1 MVASAQTFPTRL
13 PFYRAHSV
21 VYIIR
26 EELIN
31 MATIPSQPTLH
42 AVASFGEFV
51 LANQEEITRRWVTV
65 VDRSP
70 EVPASEPLTYKQVL
84 DHLPALCN
92 ELGMVLK
99 EPNASGVRKQAARDA
114 GIHGQ
119 KRWQQGY
126 KLDELIREICLIR
139 TELLGNW

>member
-1 MVASAQTFPTRL
+1 MLASTQPCPKSL
-13 PFYRAHSV
+13 PFYRPHSV

-26 EELIN
+26 EGLTN
-31 MATIPSQPTLH
+31 MATIPSHSTLR

-70 EVPASEPLTYKQVL
+70 EVPASEPLTYQQVL
-84 DHLPALCN
+84 DHLPALCT

-99 EPNASGVRKQAARDA
+99 QPNASGVRKQAARDA

-126 KLDELIREICLIR
+126 
-139 TELLGNW
+139 